1 MKTKI
6 CKSCGAEKAISDYYV
21 RKDGWVFSRCKQCYL
36 SSDKRR
42 GDFADHQHKEHAR
55 KQKAAWRSKRPE
67 YDRAQKANS
76 RASKMGVD
84 GVLTPAQVRA
94 VWDRWN
100 GGCWICGQTANQL
113 DHFRP
118 LNKRAG
124 GTNTPDNVRPICNSC
139 NHKRDH
145 GWHGEEVAIKEA
157 DMLRA
162 IQEMLRGS
170 GTASAGLPGYAA
182 GGNGERK

>member
-1 MKTKI
+1 MKKI
-6 CKSCGAEKAISDYYV
+6 CKSCGAEKVISDYYV

-36 SSDKRR
+36 SGDKRR
-42 GDFADHQHKEHAR
+42 GEFADHQHKEHAR
-55 KQKAAWRSKRPE
+55 KQKAAWRSNRPE

-84 GVLTPAQVRA
+84 GVLAPDQIKA

-100 GGCWICGQTANQL
+100 GCCWICGHQANQL

-139 NHKRDH
+139 NQKRDH
-145 GWHGEEVAIKEA
+145 GWHGEEIAIKEA
-157 DMLRA
+157 EMLRA
-162 IQEMLRGS
+162 IQEMLRDS